1 MSNCLIKNSEYW
13 TKLEQSGIPEFQF
26 YSFANSFVSKHGRFP
41 NLDEIPRSN
50 SSQYLKDTIHVN
62 TNNSAKIEDI
72 LMTTQTEDIQ
82 SANIVLNDQHTDLE
96 VELTPLNK
104 EAIVEI
110 RQRPSE
116 YTRLDSI
123 DLNIDDS
130 PNTGVL
136 FNNLFTKLHT
146 LYGIDIIPITDKELA
161 SDKWSNIPSVKNVSA
176 FIYNGNTYINTDIAS
191 IDAPIHEMTHLLLG
205 SIRFKNQEL
214 YQELVSMADRFP
226 NFQQL
231 VLENPNKTQLDVY
244 EEVFVQEMSRYLS
257 GLPSELDYLDDK
269 IKYELHYN
277 IKRLLDSALMGQYS
291 VKSISDESLYN
302 MSLKD
307 LIKSVNST
315 ILKPTNI
322 GTLEDAH
329 LHRILA
335 NQKSDLM
342 KKGDLREECS

>member
-1 MSNCLIKNSEYW
+1 
-13 TKLEQSGIPEFQF
+13 
-26 YSFANSFVSKHGRFP
+26 
-41 NLDEIPRSN
+41 
-50 SSQYLKDTIHVN
+50 
-62 TNNSAKIEDI
+62 
-72 LMTTQTEDIQ
+72 
-82 SANIVLNDQHTDLE
+82 
-96 VELTPLNK
+96 
-104 EAIVEI
+104 
-110 RQRPSE
+110 
-116 YTRLDSI
+116 
-123 DLNIDDS
+123 
-130 PNTGVL
+130 
-136 FNNLFTKLHT
+136 
-146 LYGIDIIPITDKELA
+146 
-161 SDKWSNIPSVKNVSA
+161 
-176 FIYNGNTYINTDIAS
+176 
-191 IDAPIHEMTHLLLG
+191 
-205 SIRFKNQEL
+205 
-214 YQELVSMADRFP
+214 
-226 NFQQL
+226 
-231 VLENPNKTQLDVY
+231 
-244 EEVFVQEMSRYLS
+244 MSRYLS